1 MNQSQ
6 NNKEQFEEI
15 IQRYHHDFSDFDEF
29 ASEEEK
35 LIVMHYIT
43 QEANRAQRRL
53 VGLEQSFKCVNPG
66 PATLLMNNA
75 INQPGQKKGTEF

>member
-6 NNKEQFEEI
+6 NNKAQFEEI

-53 VGLEQSFKCVNPG
+53 VGLE
-66 PATLLMNNA
+66 
-75 INQPGQKKGTEF
+75 